1 MTASPCQSSP
11 PLSSETLPSMA
22 DAFLLSIDLP
32 ELMDHFADSGEPMS
46 FEAVETW
53 FRQMGFRRT
62 DDGWIAE
69 EHLLM
74 ALDRTEYRI
83 VKRL

>member
-1 MTASPCQSSP
+1 
-11 PLSSETLPSMA
+11 MA
-22 DAFLLSIDLP
+22 DAFLLEIDLHK
-32 ELMDHFADSGEPMS
+32 LIDHFADSGEPMS

-53 FRQMGFRRT
+53 LREMRFKQT
-62 DDGWIAE
+62 DEGWIAE
-69 EHLLM
+69 EVPLM

>member
-1 MTASPCQSSP
+1 
-11 PLSSETLPSMA
+11 
-22 DAFLLSIDLP
+22 
-32 ELMDHFADSGEPMS
+32 MDHFADSGEPMS

-53 FRQMGFRRT
+53 LCQMGFKQT

-69 EHLLM
+69 EHSLM

-83 VKRL
+83 VRRHF